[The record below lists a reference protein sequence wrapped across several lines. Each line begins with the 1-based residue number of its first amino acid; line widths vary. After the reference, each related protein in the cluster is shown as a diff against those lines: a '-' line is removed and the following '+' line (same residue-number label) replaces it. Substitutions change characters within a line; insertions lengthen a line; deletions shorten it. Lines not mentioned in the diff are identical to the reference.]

1 MSSARSGKRKAP
13 RPATARSAADR
24 RRDAAIAK
32 GVAEW
37 FTEHA
42 RELPWRDLPPGRRDP
57 YRVLV
62 SELMLQQT
70 QASRVA
76 ERYPVFIGRFPTPEA
91 LAGADEEDVL
101 ALWSGLGY
109 YRRAKHLHAAAKTIE
124 ERFGGRM
131 PRDPKELRS
140 IPGVGTYTAG
150 AIASLA
156 FDLPEPAVDGNVTR
170 VFLRLLGERLSLN
183 TPAAQ
188 RLAGEAARA
197 VLTSSSKAGVGP
209 GLINEGLIELGATI
223 CTPRSPSCER
233 CPLAGLCIAK
243 REGLTDTIPAPKKAA
258 PKKTIH
264 ALAVLAIDAA
274 GARLVE
280 RRGDTGLWAGL
291 WQAPTV
297 ESPEPI
303 DPATA
308 RPGGVAP
315 GELLDAFVHETTH
328 RTIRFI
334 VCAPAPGKIEP
345 GPGAVWKPTD
355 EIERLGLSS
364 AQRRIL
370 LNAPLKPR
378 PDNPKPPPVNKRPPR
393 YAVPAP

>member
-1 MSSARSGKRKAP
+1 MSSARSGKRKATLP
-13 RPATARSAADR
+13 GAARSAADL
-24 RRDAAIAK
+24 RRDAAISK
-32 GVAEW
+32 RVAEW

-42 RELPWRDLPPGRRDP
+42 RVLPWRDLPPGGRDP

-76 ERYPVFIGRFPTPEA
+76 ERYPAFLARFPDAGA
-91 LAGADEEDVL
+91 LADADEEDVL

-109 YRRAKHLHAAAKTIE
+109 YRRAKHLHAAAKAIE
-124 ERFGGRM
+124 ARFGGRM

-140 IPGVGTYTAG
+140 IPGVGAYTAG

-170 VFLRLLGERLSLN
+170 VFLRLLGEPLSLN

-188 RLAGEAARA
+188 QLAGEAARS
-197 VLTSSSKAGVGP
+197 VLTSSAKAGVGP
-209 GLINEGLIELGATI
+209 GLINEALIELGATI

-264 ALAVLAIDAA
+264 ALTVLAIDAA

-280 RRGDTGLWAGL
+280 RRGDGGLWAGL

-315 GELLDAFVHETTH
+315 GELLDEFVHETTH
-328 RTIRFI
+328 RTVRFV
-334 VCAPAPGKIEP
+334 VCAPAPGKIKP
-345 GPGAVWKPTD
+345 STGALWKPTD
-355 EIERLGLSS
+355 EIARLGLSS
-364 AQRRIL
+364 VQRRIL
-370 LNAPLKPR
+370 LDAPLKAR
-378 PDNPKPPPVNKRPPR
+378 PADKERPPVNKRPSR

>member
-1 MSSARSGKRKAP
+1 MSSARSG
-13 RPATARSAADR
+13 RPQADRPGPARSAPDQG
-24 RRDAAIAK
+24 RDASIATS
-32 GVAEW
+32 VAEW

-76 ERYPVFIGRFPTPEA
+76 ERYPAFLARFPDARA
-91 LAGADEEDVL
+91 LARADEDDVL
-101 ALWSGLGY
+101 SLWSGLGY
-109 YRRAKHLHAAAKTIE
+109 YRRAKHLHAAAKAMD
-124 ERFGGRM
+124 ERFCGRM

-140 IPGVGTYTAG
+140 IPGVGAYTAG

-188 RLAGEAARA
+188 RRTVDAARA
-197 VLTSSSKAGVGP
+197 ALAAGAEAGVGP
-209 GLINEGLIELGATI
+209 GLVNEGLIELGATV

-243 REGLTDTIPAPKKAA
+243 QEGLTETIPAPKKAG
-258 PKKTIH
+258 PKKTLH
-264 ALAVLAIDAA
+264 ALAVLAIDDA

-280 RRGDTGLWAGL
+280 RRGPTGLWAGL
-291 WQAPTV
+291 WQAPTA
-297 ESPEPI
+297 ESHDPI

-308 RPGGVAP
+308 RPGGVTP
-315 GELLDAFVHETTH
+315 GEQLGAFTHETTH
-328 RTIRFI
+328 RTIRFV
-334 VCAPAPGKIEP
+334 VCAPAPGEIAPKP
-345 GPGAVWKPTD
+345 GTLWKPPA

-370 LNAPLKPR
+370 LDAGLNT
-378 PDNPKPPPVNKRPPR
+378 PPEE
-393 YAVPAP
+393 

>member
-1 MSSARSGKRKAP
+1 MSSARSGSRKASGP
-13 RPATARSAADR
+13 GTARSDADR
-24 RRDAAIAK
+24 RRDAAIANS
-32 GVAEW
+32 VAQW

-42 RELPWRDLPPGRRDP
+42 RELPWRDLPPGERDP

-76 ERYPVFIGRFPTPEA
+76 ERYPVFLARFPDARA
-91 LAGADEEDVL
+91 LADADEEDVL

-109 YRRAKHLHAAAKTIE
+109 YRRAKHLHAAAKAIV
-124 ERFGGRM
+124 ERFDGEM

-140 IPGVGTYTAG
+140 IPGVGAYTAG

-170 VFLRLLGERLSLN
+170 VFLRLLGEPLSLN
-183 TPAAQ
+183 TPASQ
-188 RLAGEAARA
+188 QLASEAARV
-197 VLTSSSKAGVGP
+197 VLTSSAEGGVGP
-209 GLINEGLIELGATI
+209 GLVNEGLIELGATI

-233 CPLAGLCIAK
+233 CPLAGLCVAK
-243 REGLTDTIPAPKKAA
+243 RVGLTETIPAPKKAA

-274 GARLVE
+274 GSRLVE
-280 RRGDTGLWAGL
+280 RRGDSGLWAGL
-291 WQAPTV
+291 WQAPTI

-315 GELLDAFVHETTH
+315 GEPIDEFVHETTH

-334 VCAPAPGKIEP
+334 VCAPAPGKIKP
-345 GPGAVWKPTD
+345 STGALWKPPA

-370 LNAPLKPR
+370 LNAGLTS
-378 PDNPKPPPVNKRPPR
+378 PPED
-393 YAVPAP
+393 